1 MTVIVRVAGWLLFGF
16 HVHKT
21 QQFVNSV
28 QEKAKF
34 SQHYCPPPHSHHQ
47 PSGSF
52 QHSQRRTKGP
62 GLQCVILCRRGP
74 GVGDGGCRGF
84 PSVVR
89 TPSVPHFQLPIFI
102 FQKFLCF
109 LHFLLLFVYA
119 RNLGTYYRRTL
130 AISTHAHLSNN

>member
-1 MTVIVRVAGWLLFGF
+1 MSKCNRPKNMTVIVRVAGWLAPSLFGF

-34 SQHYCPPPHSHHQ
+34 SQHYCPQLSPPTIWFLSTF
-47 PSGSF
+47 PEAYKGLC
-52 QHSQRRTKGP
+52 SQCIIMCRVWGP
-62 GLQCVILCRRGP
+62 GG
-74 GVGDGGCRGF
+74 GVWEGGWGGGGF

-109 LHFLLLFVYA
+109 LHFLCFLCTQ
-119 RNLGTYYRRTL
+119 GT
-130 AISTHAHLSNN
+130 